1 MNWKKFSRVFL
12 ACLRLQFSTVNRGGW
27 VEPLREDWANG
38 SILKRKWIYGHYDN
52 FELSPNDAVQMES
65 DWKESLAIEEMVE
78 AGVENSVNSIEIIN
92 KNFMNNSVVFYL
104 FLGLGLFFI
113 VFWLMG
119 SVGVITNI
127 TRIGFVVW
135 AQLTLASIQAFMSA
149 IDVWYWNNRLVKSL
163 LVIESKMVK
172 EVETAARIQNIE
184 DAASLRKIVNIDQIE
199 TQVKQKQVAL

>member
-1 MNWKKFSRVFL
+1 M
-12 ACLRLQFSTVNRGGW
+12 
-27 VEPLREDWANG
+27 
-38 SILKRKWIYGHYDN
+38 
-52 FELSPNDAVQMES
+52 
-65 DWKESLAIEEMVE
+65 
-78 AGVENSVNSIEIIN
+78 
-92 KNFMNNSVVFYL
+92 
-104 FLGLGLFFI
+104 
-113 VFWLMG
+113 
-119 SVGVITNI
+119 
-127 TRIGFVVW
+127 VW